1 MKTHLLDLKSVAGR
15 TKHKRKRGP
24 NTTKLLRTSFFCLPV
39 LLPPW
44 LAPILY
50 SDLLD
55 DHECINTCASRL
67 CTLRYNYVPDD
78 DRGRGGQVRQI
89 QVVVERQGPVDRV
102 CAGRLRGR
110 ATCRGA
116 DSLSYTKKHGITRG
130 GGVREV
136 GCGGKGRVSGGCRR
150 QLATAGSI
158 SSRARNTED
167 TCCTSATQAGAN
179 SRQPFEL
186 RSFPVAERPFRLNVC
201 TYCIY
206 ARKRQN
212 KTTPAQSNWHSD

>member
-1 MKTHLLDLKSVAGR
+1 M
-15 TKHKRKRGP
+15 HKYVC
-24 NTTKLLRTSFFCLPV
+24 TSIVHTALQ
-39 LLPPW
+39 
-44 LAPILY
+44 
-50 SDLLD
+50 
-55 DHECINTCASRL
+55 
-67 CTLRYNYVPDD
+67 YVPDD

-89 QVVVERQGPVDRV
+89 QVVVERQGPVDRA

-116 DSLSYTKKHGITRG
+116 DSLSYTKKHGTTRG

-136 GCGGKGRVSGGCRR
+136 GCGGKGRVSGGRR
-150 QLATAGSI
+150 
-158 SSRARNTED
+158 SSASYRWLYIRNTED

-179 SRQPFEL
+179 GRQPFEL

-206 ARKRQN
+206 ARARPN
-212 KTTPAQSNWHSD
+212 TTTPAQSNWHSD